1 MVLICTA
8 NTADIRIVSR
18 SDTCVDAVFDRRT
31 VFILTDDAADI
42 RIADDIACI
51 NGCSGAV
58 FTEQCRLRI
67 RLIQRTDD
75 ATDILAA
82 ENVAV
87 CLGLAV
93 IQHTLFAVADN
104 AADISAAQL
113 VSILLLIGVAVRI
126 SGTLLHFERDA
137 LCA

>member
-1 MVLICTA
+1 MH
-8 NTADIRIVSR
+8 
-18 SDTCVDAVFDRRT
+18 
-31 VFILTDDAADI
+31 
-42 RIADDIACI
+42 ADDIACI

-75 ATDILAA
+75 AADILAA
-82 ENVAV
+82 KNVAV

-93 IQHTLFAVADN
+93 IQHTLLAVADN

-126 SGTLLHFERDA
+126 SGTAPAFRKRRIMRVADNA
-137 LCA
+137 ADIMSCQRIIVRGCAAENQTFISNQPYLFPVA